1 MTNKH
6 WLTRLLLPALL
17 LAALLTPQLEAKP
30 RLTRTALRSVAAQS
44 EQSERTRQQQTAA
57 AELWRRTELYFGSS
71 KPDGTA
77 VTEAEFQHFV
87 DTEVTPRFPDGLTVL
102 TGYGQFRNS
111 AGVII
116 KERSMELILLFPPQM
131 READRKIEAI
141 RTAYKLAFQQESVLR
156 VDSLAAVSF

>member
-1 MTNKH
+1 MMNKH
-6 WLTRLLLPALL
+6 WLHRLLIPALL
-17 LAALLTPQLEAKP
+17 LAALLVPPLEAKP
-30 RLTRTALRSVAAQS
+30 RLTRPVLRGVAAQS
-44 EQSERTRQQQTAA
+44 ESARQQRAA

-77 VTEAEFQHFV
+77 VTEAEFQQFV

-102 TGYGQFRNS
+102 VGYGQFRNS
-111 AGVII
+111 AGVIV
-116 KERSMELILLFPPQM
+116 KERSMELILLYPPHL

-141 RTAYKLAFQQESVLR
+141 RAAYKLAFQQESVLR